1 MLRTISPIERE
12 PARDPPAPHFGAE
25 GRRFGYLQIRRILV
39 VCLGNVCRSP
49 MVEFVLR
56 ERLADRGVTVESAGI
71 GAFDGDPID
80 PYALAVLRQHRIDA
94 SGHTARRLDKSMIDQ
109 ADLVLVMEAAHLDFI
124 RRQIP
129 SAAGKMFLLGRWL
142 DGSDVPDPFGQ
153 SRETFESLYL
163 SIERAVDSWCD
174 LI

>member
-1 MLRTISPIERE
+1 
-12 PARDPPAPHFGAE
+12 
-25 GRRFGYLQIRRILV
+25 
-39 VCLGNVCRSP
+39 

-56 ERLADRGVTVESAGI
+56 QRLAGRDVSVESAGI

-80 PYALAVLRQHRIDA
+80 PHALAVLRQHGIDA
-94 SGHTARRLDKSMIDQ
+94 SGHVARRLEKSMIDQ

-129 SAAGKMFLLGRWL
+129 SAAGKMFLLGKWL

-153 SRETFESLYL
+153 PRETFESLYQ
-163 SIERAVDSWCD
+163 SIECATGTWCD